1 MPIYNEV
8 KAIKAGLHTL
18 AEVMALNTNVVV
30 IATKLQKR
38 GNKDRFTAWEDCWD
52 MQNITSAVH
61 NQLWNNIP
69 ILPLKQSTAFDAIF
83 EREASIRQMMA
94 ASPLLA
100 YQYREVA
107 KQFDAIYSLID
118 QYNAK

>member
-8 KAIKAGLHTL
+8 KAIKAGLNTL
-18 AEVMALNTNVVV
+18 AEVMALNSNVAV

-38 GNKDRFTAWEDCWD
+38 GSKDRFSAWDECEDTL
-52 MQNITSAVH
+52 NIQTAVH
-61 NQLWNNIP
+61 SLLGKHIP
-69 ILPLKQSTAFDAIF
+69 VLPLKQSTAFDAIF
-83 EREASIRQMMA
+83 EREASIRQMMK

-118 QYNAK
+118 HTHAK